1 MQKPGSFLLGFGIF
15 TFFDMVKASTANVTY
30 DCRIIFLAIQILSI
44 YVLDTVKGVIRT
56 YTRIQTEN
64 KPNI

>member
-1 MQKPGSFLLGFGIF
+1 MQKPGSFLPGFGIF
-15 TFFDMVKASTANVTY
+15 TFFDMVKANMANVSY
-30 DCRIIFLAIQILSI
+30 DCRIVFLAIQILSI

>member
-1 MQKPGSFLLGFGIF
+1 
-15 TFFDMVKASTANVTY
+15 MVKENTAYVTY

-44 YVLDTVKGVIRT
+44 YDLDMVKGVIRT
-56 YTRIQTEN
+56 GTRIQTEN